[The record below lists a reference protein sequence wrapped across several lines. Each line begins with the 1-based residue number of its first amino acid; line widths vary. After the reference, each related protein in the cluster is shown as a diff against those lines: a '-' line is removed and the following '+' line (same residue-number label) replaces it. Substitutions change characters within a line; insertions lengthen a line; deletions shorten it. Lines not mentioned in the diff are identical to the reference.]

1 VKTNKLIKE
10 KKLIHISE
18 RQDGPLKKKSIR
30 NCQRERSVGDILA
43 EIFVHFGRNIKKIKQ
58 YKIK

>member
-10 KKLIHISE
+10 NKLIHISE
-18 RQDGPLKKKSIR
+18 RQDGPLKKKSIK

-43 EIFVHFGRNIKKIKQ
+43 ETLFILEEI
-58 YKIK
+58 